1 MSWELKEPYVTFA
14 ETCRDFV
21 DAEVRPLVE
30 SSEAQGTFPSSLWK
44 KLGAA
49 GMLGLLIPEEYEG
62 SDGDEVAVTILA
74 EEFAR
79 ASGGITVTILV
90 SSYMAA
96 THIVRYGNEAQK
108 AKFLPQVARG
118 DLVAA
123 IAVTEPETGSDVASL
138 STSAKRDGTGGWTIN
153 GHKLYITNA
162 GIADVLVLA
171 ARTGE
176 DRGHKGISTFLV
188 PTSAPG
194 VSFGPPLPKMG
205 WHSSDTREVFLDNVQ
220 VSAGALLGEE
230 NRGFYQIMEAF
241 QLERVILAA
250 MGIGHGL
257 ECVKLCQERLMQRSA
272 FGEPL
277 GRFQTLRHR
286 LAVMEIELDAAR
298 LLVYQAADRLKSG
311 HGDAARSV
319 AAAKYLAA
327 VTANR
332 VVDEAVQLFG
342 GSGYVEETPISRH
355 FRDARILR
363 IGGGTDEVQLEILS
377 KKFGVSSRSQS

>member
-1 MSWELKEPYVTFA
+1 
-14 ETCRDFV
+14 
-21 DAEVRPLVE
+21 
-30 SSEAQGTFPSSLWK
+30 
-44 KLGAA
+44 
-49 GMLGLLIPEEYEG
+49 
-62 SDGDEVAVTILA
+62 
-74 EEFAR
+74 
-79 ASGGITVTILV
+79 
-90 SSYMAA
+90 
-96 THIVRYGNEAQK
+96 
-108 AKFLPQVARG
+108 
-118 DLVAA
+118 
-123 IAVTEPETGSDVASL
+123 
-138 STSAKRDGTGGWTIN
+138 
-153 GHKLYITNA
+153 
-162 GIADVLVLA
+162 
-171 ARTGE
+171 
-176 DRGHKGISTFLV
+176 
-188 PTSAPG
+188 
-194 VSFGPPLPKMG
+194 
-205 WHSSDTREVFLDNVQ
+205 
-220 VSAGALLGEE
+220 
-230 NRGFYQIMEAF
+230 
-241 QLERVILAA
+241 
-250 MGIGHGL
+250 
-257 ECVKLCQERLMQRSA
+257 MQRSA

>member
-1 MSWELKEPYVTFA
+1 VSWELDETYQSFA
-14 ETCRDFV
+14 ETCRAFV
-21 DAEVRPLVE
+21 DGEVRPLVE
-30 SSEAQGTFPSSLWK
+30 RSEVDGCFPSSLWK
-44 KLGAA
+44 KLGDA
-49 GMLGLLIPEEYEG
+49 GMLGLLIPEEYG
-62 SDGDEVAVTILA
+62 GVGGDEIAVTILA

-79 ASGGITVTILV
+79 ASGGITVTVLV

-96 THIVRYGNEAQK
+96 THIVRYGSQSQQA
-108 AKFLPQVARG
+108 ALLPQVARG
-118 DLVAA
+118 ELVAA
-123 IAVTEPETGSDVASL
+123 IAVTEPDTGSDVAAL
-138 STSAKRDGTGGWTIN
+138 STSAKTDGDGGWTIN

-162 GIADVLVLA
+162 GIADVLIVA
-171 ARTGE
+171 ARTG
-176 DRGHKGISTFLV
+176 DQQRHKGISTFIV
-188 PTSAPG
+188 PTSLPG

-220 VSAGALLGEE
+220 IPADALLGEE

-241 QLERVILAA
+241 QLERVVLAA

-257 ECVKLCQERLMQRSA
+257 ECLDLCQERLVQRTA

-277 GRFQTLRHR
+277 ARFQTLRHR
-286 LAVMEIELDAAR
+286 MARMEVDLDAAR
-298 LLVYQAADRLKSG
+298 LVVFQAADRLKNG
-311 HGDAARSV
+311 HKDAGRSV

-332 VVDEAVQLFG
+332 VVDEAVQIFG

-377 KKFGVSSRSQS
+377 KKYAASAAS